1 MKIAAMVFFL
11 YRHFTLAH
19 AKEHDDEQGK
29 LDEEKK
35 DIMKHISEAK
45 KAGAD
50 KNEIMKLQEQISRM

>member
-1 MKIAAMVFFL
+1 MKTAAMVFFL
-11 YRHFTLAH
+11 YRHFTLAQ

-29 LDEEKK
+29 LDDEKK
-35 DIMKHISEAK
+35 DIMKRISEAK